1 MRSEASFVGTSD
13 VLSTYSLPD
22 VIFSLSYIEKSL
34 YFSEISNCMNQN
46 IVDQLAVHIIAET
59 NSAITCLTLC
69 LGHKLDLFNSL
80 KREGPI
86 TPEALSN
93 KTKYSERY
101 LREWLE
107 CMMANG
113 YIDYD
118 PILKRF
124 SISEERAR
132 VLCDRDSIAY
142 TIPFVYWAP
151 TLSLA
156 MDKLLKAFRTGEGVP
171 YSAYG
176 REALFAQGEGNRPMF
191 LNDISR
197 WVSSMPDIESKLK
210 SQGGRVLD
218 VGCGDGW
225 ASIALAKSFPL
236 VKIDA
241 IDVDLSSVNNASKNI
256 KEAGLSDS
264 ISVHASPIENAPLK
278 EKYDLIMTF
287 ESVHDMAY
295 PIDALRKMRDMV
307 SENGAVL
314 VGDVKMKEKVEEKND
329 FAGRLY
335 YNFSVLMCLP
345 QSMEYP
351 NSQATGAAMAPS
363 TFRRYAKEAGC
374 SKVDILPIEHLLWQ
388 FYRLTK

>member
-1 MRSEASFVGTSD
+1 
-13 VLSTYSLPD
+13 
-22 VIFSLSYIEKSL
+22 
-34 YFSEISNCMNQN
+34 
-46 IVDQLAVHIIAET
+46 
-59 NSAITCLTLC
+59 

-80 KREGPI
+80 RKEGPI
-86 TPEALSN
+86 TTEELSK

-107 CMMANG
+107 CMTVNG

-118 PILKRF
+118 PITKRF
-124 SISEERAR
+124 SISEEHAR

-156 MDKLLKAFRTGEGVP
+156 MDKLLEAFRTGEGVP
-171 YSAYG
+171 YSTYG
-176 REALFAQGEGNRPMF
+176 REVLFAQGEGNRPMF
-191 LNDISR
+191 INDIAR
-197 WVSSMPDIESKLK
+197 WISSMPDIESKLR
-210 SQGGRVLD
+210 SQGGHIID

-225 ASIALAKSFPL
+225 ASISLAKSFPL

-241 IDVDLSSVNNASKNI
+241 VDVDLTSINNASKNT
-256 KEAGLSDS
+256 KEAGLSDR
-264 ISVHASPIENAPLK
+264 ISVHANPIEKAPLK
-278 EKYDLIMTF
+278 EKYDLVMTF

-307 SENGAVL
+307 SANGAVL
-314 VGDVKMKEKVEEKND
+314 VGDVKMKDKLEEKND

-335 YNFSVLMCLP
+335 YNFSVLLCLP

-351 NSQATGAAMAPS
+351 NSASTGAAMTPS
-363 TFRRYAKEAGC
+363 SFRKYANAAGF
-374 SKVDILPIEHLLWQ
+374 SKVDILPIEHIMWQ

>member
-1 MRSEASFVGTSD
+1 
-13 VLSTYSLPD
+13 
-22 VIFSLSYIEKSL
+22 
-34 YFSEISNCMNQN
+34 MNQN
-46 IVDQLAVHIIAET
+46 IVDNLAERIINET
-59 NSAITCLTLC
+59 NSAVSCLTLY

-80 KREGPI
+80 KSEGPV
-86 TPEALSN
+86 TSEELSK

-107 CMMANG
+107 CMTANG

-118 PILKRF
+118 PTTRKF
-124 SISEERAR
+124 SISEEHVR

-156 MDKLLKAFRTGEGVP
+156 TDKLLEAFRTGKGVP

-176 REALFAQGEGNRPMF
+176 SEVLFAQGEGNRPMF
-191 LNDISR
+191 VNDISR
-197 WVSSMPDIESKLK
+197 WISSMSDIENRLWSR
-210 SQGGRVLD
+210 GGRVLD

-241 IDVDLSSVNNASKNI
+241 IDVDLTSINNASKNI
-256 KEAGLSDS
+256 KEVGLSGR
-264 ISVHASPIENAPLK
+264 IYAYANPIEKAPLK
-278 EKYDLIMTF
+278 EKYDLVMTF

-295 PIDALRKMRDMV
+295 PIDALRKMKDMV

-329 FAGRLY
+329 FVGKLY

-363 TFRRYAKEAGC
+363 TFRRYAKEAGF
-374 SKVDILPIEHLLWQ
+374 SKIDMLPIEHSLWQ

>member
-1 MRSEASFVGTSD
+1 
-13 VLSTYSLPD
+13 
-22 VIFSLSYIEKSL
+22 
-34 YFSEISNCMNQN
+34 MNQN
-46 IVDQLAVHIIAET
+46 IVDKLAERIINET
-59 NSAITCLTLC
+59 NSAVSCLTLY

-80 KREGPI
+80 KSEGPV
-86 TPEALSN
+86 TSEELSK
-93 KTKYSERY
+93 KTKLSERY

-107 CMMANG
+107 CMTANG

-118 PILKRF
+118 PTTRKF
-124 SISEERAR
+124 SISEEHVR
-132 VLCDRDSIAY
+132 VLCDRDSTAY

-156 MDKLLKAFRTGEGVP
+156 TDKLLEAFRTGKGVP

-176 REALFAQGEGNRPMF
+176 REVLFAQGEGNRPMF
-191 LNDISR
+191 VNDISR
-197 WVSSMPDIESKLK
+197 WISSMSDIENRLRSR
-210 SQGGRVLD
+210 GGRVLD

-225 ASIALAKSFPL
+225 ASIALAKSYPL
-236 VKIDA
+236 VKVDA
-241 IDVDLSSVNNASKNI
+241 VDVDLTSINNASKNT
-256 KEAGLSDS
+256 KEAGLSDR
-264 ISVHASPIENAPLK
+264 ISVHANPIEKAPLK
-278 EKYDLIMTF
+278 EKYDLVMTF

-295 PIDALRKMRDMV
+295 PIDALRKMKDMV

-329 FAGRLY
+329 FVGKLY

-363 TFRRYAKEAGC
+363 TFRRYAKEAGF

>member
-1 MRSEASFVGTSD
+1 
-13 VLSTYSLPD
+13 
-22 VIFSLSYIEKSL
+22 
-34 YFSEISNCMNQN
+34 MNQN
-46 IVDQLAVHIIAET
+46 IVDQLAERVINET
-59 NSAITCLTLC
+59 NSAISCLTLY

-80 KREGPI
+80 RKGGPI
-86 TPEALSN
+86 TTGELSK

-107 CMMANG
+107 CMTVNG

-118 PILKRF
+118 PITKRF
-124 SISEERAR
+124 SISGEHAR

-142 TIPFVYWAP
+142 TIPFVYWVP

-156 MDKLLKAFRTGEGVP
+156 MDKLLEAFRTGEGVP
-171 YSAYG
+171 YSTYG
-176 REALFAQGEGNRPMF
+176 REVLFAQGEGNRPMF
-191 LNDISR
+191 INDIAR
-197 WVSSMPDIESKLK
+197 WISSMPDIKSKLR
-210 SQGGRVLD
+210 SQGGHIID

-241 IDVDLSSVNNASKNI
+241 IDVDLSSINNASKNTE
-256 KEAGLSDS
+256 EAGLSDRIS
-264 ISVHASPIENAPLK
+264 IHASPIEKATLK
-278 EKYDLIMTF
+278 EKYDLVMTF

-295 PIDALRKMRDMV
+295 PIEALRRMKDMV
-307 SENGAVL
+307 SAKGAVL
-314 VGDVKMKEKVEEKND
+314 VGDVKMKDKLEEKND

-335 YNFSVLMCLP
+335 YNFSVLLCLP

-351 NSQATGAAMAPS
+351 NSAATGAAMTPS
-363 TFRRYAKEAGC
+363 SFRKYAKEAGF
-374 SKVDILPIEHLLWQ
+374 SKVDILPIEHIMWQ